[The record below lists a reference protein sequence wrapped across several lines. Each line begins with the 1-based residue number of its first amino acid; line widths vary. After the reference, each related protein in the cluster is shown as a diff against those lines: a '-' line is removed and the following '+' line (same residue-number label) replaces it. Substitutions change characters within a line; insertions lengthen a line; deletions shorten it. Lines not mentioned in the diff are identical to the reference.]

1 MTLHLF
7 RSIAACVLLAAAS
20 STGNAAQARAQV
32 GALRLVVKD
41 PSGAVIPRA
50 SVHIRGAEKST
61 ERVALTGLTSDDQG
75 VALIRDLV
83 PGRYIVEVS
92 FPGFETRVVPD
103 LRIRAGETRR
113 EVTLDIQKIDE
124 NVSVGRDPQ
133 TAASDPKSDRF
144 GNVLSKEQI
153 EALPDD
159 PDEMEQALKQMAG
172 PGATIR
178 VDGFRGGRLP
188 PKSQIR
194 SIRFASGMFAAE
206 NHGGGMTFVDI
217 TTAPGMGPLRGGM
230 NVTFR
235 DDSLN
240 ARNAFQQE
248 KGPEQTQQY
257 EFNMSGTLL
266 KDKTS
271 FSLSVGGAS
280 LYDSANI
287 YAARPDGSTATA
299 PLRRPSDRLN
309 LNGRVDHA
317 LTKTHTLRASYQQN
331 ASDQEN
337 LGVGAFDLPERAY
350 TRTST
355 DGLFRVSES
364 GPFARAWFGESRL
377 QVRRVSTDSLSA
389 VELPTVRVLDAFTA
403 GGAQQRGGRRSTE
416 LEWAT
421 NIDWTRG
428 KHAVR
433 MGALVEGGWYRGD
446 SRTNYLGTFTFG
458 SLEDY
463 EAGRPTTFSRR
474 SGNPLVEFT
483 HWQTGI
489 FIQDDWRVRKD
500 LTLSAG
506 LRQEMQTHLDDGL
519 NLAPRAG
526 LTWSPFKSGRTTV
539 RAGGGIF
546 YDWLDSETYEQTLR
560 VDGEHQEDRIVQN
573 PGYPDPFSGGSSDVL
588 PPSRYLLAPGLV
600 MPRRAM
606 INVGLS
612 QQLTQVLA
620 LNVNYS
626 RARAS
631 GRFRGRNIN
640 APIDGERPDPAFGNI
655 TQVESTARLHT
666 DSLHVGLNLNIPAR
680 RTFVFGNYSWV
691 RQRNDADGP
700 FSLPANSYDL
710 AAEWGPASGIPT
722 HTGSALLNTT
732 VLRYFRLGLSTMV
745 RSGLPY
751 TITTGH
757 DDNGDTVS
765 NDRPEGVGRNSVRGK
780 SMWDVGARL
789 SYAFGFGE
797 RPQTTN
803 PGGPGGIMI
812 IQRVGGGT
820 GAGDLLGAMGGGG
833 AENKRIRFELFVS
846 ASNLLNHVNPTGYSG
861 VITSPFFLQPTAA
874 MPGRKIDVGVR
885 VGF

>member
-1 MTLHLF
+1 VTHHVV
-7 RSIAACVLLAAAS
+7 RSIAACVLLAAAAG
-20 STGNAAQARAQV
+20 TAGAAQGRPQA

-50 SVHIRGAEKST
+50 AVQIRGAEKST
-61 ERVALTGLTSDDQG
+61 EQVSLGGLTSDDQG

-103 LRIRAGETRR
+103 LRIRTGETRR
-113 EVTLDIQKIDE
+113 EVTLDIQKVDE
-124 NVSVGRDPQ
+124 TVSVGRDAQ
-133 TAASDPKSDRF
+133 TAASDPRSDRF

-153 EALPDD
+153 DALPDD
-159 PDEMEQALKQMAG
+159 PDEMEQVLKQMAG

-206 NHGGGMTFVDI
+206 NHGGGMMLVDI
-217 TTAPGMGPLRGGM
+217 GTAPGMGPLRGGM
-230 NVTFR
+230 TVTFR
-235 DDSLN
+235 DDSMN

-257 EFNMSGTLL
+257 DVNMSGTLL

-287 YAARPDGSTATA
+287 YAARPDGTTATA

-309 LNGRVDHA
+309 LNARVDQA
-317 LTKTHTLRASYQQN
+317 LTKTHQLRASYQQN
-331 ASDQEN
+331 ANDQQN

-350 TRTST
+350 TRNST
-355 DGLFRVSES
+355 DGLFRLSES
-364 GPFARAWFGESRL
+364 GPFGRAWFGESRL

-403 GGAQQRGGRRSTE
+403 GGAQQRGGRRATE

-421 NIDWTRG
+421 NVDWARG

-446 SRTNYLGTFTFG
+446 SRANYLGTFTFG

-483 HWQTGI
+483 HWQAGL

-506 LRQEMQTHLDDGL
+506 LRQEMQTHLDDRL

-539 RAGGGIF
+539 RVGGGVF

-560 VDGEHQEDRIVQN
+560 VDGERQEDRIVQN

-588 PPSRYLLAPGLV
+588 PTSKYLLAPGLL
-600 MPRRAM
+600 MPRRVMA
-606 INVGLS
+606 NVGVS
-612 QQLTQVLA
+612 QQLSQVLN
-620 LNVNYS
+620 LNVNYMRS
-626 RARAS
+626 RAS

-640 APIDGERPDPAFGNI
+640 APIDGERPDPAFGNV
-655 TQVESTARLHT
+655 TQVESTARQHG
-666 DSLHVGLNLNIPAR
+666 DSVSVGLNMNIPAR
-680 RTFVFGNYSWV
+680 RTFVFANYSWL

-710 AAEWGPASGIPT
+710 AAEWGPALGIPT
-722 HTGSALLNTT
+722 HTASALVNTT
-732 VLRYFRLGLSTMV
+732 VLRYFRLGVSTMV

-751 TITTGH
+751 NITTGH
-757 DDNGDTVS
+757 DDNGDTIS
-765 NDRPEGVGRNSVRGK
+765 NDRPGPVGRNSVRGK

-797 RPQTTN
+797 RPQTGG
-803 PGGPGGIMI
+803 PGGPGQVMI
-812 IQRVGGGT
+812 VQRVGGGA
-820 GAGDLLGAMGGGG
+820 GAGDLLGAVGGGG

-861 VITSPFFLQPTAA
+861 VMTSPFFLQPTAA
-874 MPGRKIDVGVR
+874 MPGRKLDVGVR